1 MTAADGAAA
10 HQAQAIRDETRQ
22 RVDDWIARTAT
33 WKLMAQSMT
42 QHTGLR
48 QRARRI
54 DDEQALAE
62 EMNPD
67 RRLVR
72 PLSVVMPASLRPR

>member
-1 MTAADGAAA
+1 
-10 HQAQAIRDETRQ
+10 
-22 RVDDWIARTAT
+22 
-33 WKLMAQSMT
+33 MT

-72 PLSVVMPASLRPR
+72 PLVVVVPAN